1 MKVKLI
7 YSILL
12 AAVVFSAST
21 QAQDGPNVVRS
32 RLCNVNPGY
41 SMSEVVEFARN
52 IEWPEEYTPSA
63 MFFREARAVPG
74 DFQRDWDFVWS
85 SFFLDWEDQ
94 YQTISAQ
101 NNRPGGRTGNPRLR
115 DMISCDERVSIANV
129 NQANQAEI
137 FSDTDSTPM
146 GSQFCDL
153 NGATV
158 QDAITM
164 ATAVGQRLGAYSAV
178 DVQAFGGQG
187 GYEAFSRV
195 YVRYVFANGQT
206 FADSLD
212 ALRGSPPPAAAPNGI
227 RCGSGALWLSHRI
240 YQEN

>member
-7 YSILL
+7 YSTLL
-12 AAVVFSAST
+12 AAIVFSTSI

-32 RLCNVNPGY
+32 RLCNVNTGY

-52 IEWPEEYTPSA
+52 IDWEEEYAPSA
-63 MFFREARAVPG
+63 IFFREARAVPG

-85 SFFLDWEDQ
+85 SFYQDWDDQ

-101 NNRPGGRTGNPRLR
+101 NSRAGGRTGNPRLR
-115 DMISCDERVSIANV
+115 DMISCDARVSIANV
-129 NQANQAEI
+129 NQANQGEI

-164 ATAVGQRLGAYSAV
+164 ATSVGQMLGAYSAV

-212 ALRGSPPPAAAPNGI
+212 ALRESPPPAGAPNGMM
-227 RCGSGALWLSHRI
+227 CSSGALWLSHRI

>member
-1 MKVKLI
+1 M
-7 YSILL
+7 
-12 AAVVFSAST
+12 
-21 QAQDGPNVVRS
+21 QG
-32 RLCNVNPGY
+32 C
-41 SMSEVVEFARN
+41 

-85 SFFLDWEDQ
+85 SFLLDWQDQ

-101 NNRPGGRTGNPRLR
+101 GSRPGGRTGHLRLR
-115 DMISCDERVSIANV
+115 DMISCDQRVSIANV

-146 GSQFCDL
+146 GGQFCDL

-164 ATAVGQRLGAYSAV
+164 AKSTRATFGAYSAV
-178 DVQAFGGQG
+178 DSSVW
-187 GYEAFSRV
+187 RT
-195 YVRYVFANGQT
+195 RW
-206 FADSLD
+206 
-212 ALRGSPPPAAAPNGI
+212 LRGFFKSLCAI
-227 RCGSGALWLSHRI
+227 CVCEW
-240 YQEN
+240 

>member
-1 MKVKLI
+1 MKVKLV

-85 SFFLDWEDQ
+85 SFFL
-94 YQTISAQ
+94 T
-101 NNRPGGRTGNPRLR
+101 GRINTRQLVRKTTGQEVELVIH
-115 DMISCDERVSIANV
+115 DS
-129 NQANQAEI
+129 EI
-137 FSDTDSTPM
+137 
-146 GSQFCDL
+146 
-153 NGATV
+153 
-158 QDAITM
+158 
-164 ATAVGQRLGAYSAV
+164 
-178 DVQAFGGQG
+178 
-187 GYEAFSRV
+187 
-195 YVRYVFANGQT
+195 
-206 FADSLD
+206 
-212 ALRGSPPPAAAPNGI
+212 
-227 RCGSGALWLSHRI
+227 
-240 YQEN
+240 